1 MLLVR
6 GVRLSLN
13 TPRPEAEAADR
24 ALKILK
30 VRPGDVAGAGVAR
43 LSVDAR
49 HGRPSL
55 V

>member
-13 TPRPEAEAADR
+13 TPRPEAEATDR